1 MLSHFISKVLLLWS
15 RKFVKTYLGRY
26 RTVRQLNNSYFIS
39 FLIKPIK
46 LKARRVYVI
55 CCYNCVFHSG
65 TSTILISSVSPV
77 SQKFDITGLSFH
89 VRRDSN
95 KYFSNP
101 DTLNN
106 NQSNNQHHGNDSMG
120 NNHLDDQSNSRLERL
135 HNVKVY

>member
-1 MLSHFISKVLLLWS
+1 MLSHCISKVFLLWS
-15 RKFVKTYLGRY
+15 RKFDKTYLGRY

-39 FLIKPIK
+39 FLIKAIK
-46 LKARRVYVI
+46 LKARAVYVI
-55 CCYNCVFHSG
+55 CCYCVFHSG
-65 TSTILISSVSPV
+65 TSTMLISSASPV

-95 KYFSNP
+95 KYFSNH